1 MNKLG
6 FEEFLKLQEA
16 GFANEQIRV
25 LNDVIESHASIDM
38 HEEQP
43 QQEEQ
48 LQETNKQNDAL
59 NEVMKMLGGIENKI
73 IQQNISNSKQ
83 PEQES
88 TTDILASI
96 ISPKKK
102 EG

>member
-16 GFANEQIRV
+16 GFTNEQIRV
-25 LNDVIESHASIDM
+25 LNDVIESHASMDM
-38 HEEQP
+38 HEEQ
-43 QQEEQ
+43 QEEQ
-48 LQETNKQNDAL
+48 QPQETNKQNDAL

-96 ISPKKK
+96 ISPKK